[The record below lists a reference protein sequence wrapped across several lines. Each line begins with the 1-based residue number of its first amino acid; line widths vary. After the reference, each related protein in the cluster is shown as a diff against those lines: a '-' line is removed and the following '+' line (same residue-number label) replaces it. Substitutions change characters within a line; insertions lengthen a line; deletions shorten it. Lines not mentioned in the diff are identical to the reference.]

1 MPPVAEKRINVR
13 KAVIKIHIG
22 KDFCKD
28 TTPAPPK
35 SAITRRQPIRSGQKI
50 SHSDSF

>member
-1 MPPVAEKRINVR
+1 MPPAAKKRIYVR

-28 TTPAPPK
+28 TTPAPLK
-35 SAITRRQPIRSGQKI
+35 SAIIRRQPIRSGQKN
-50 SHSDSF
+50 FTLG